1 MKISTLLTFLFL
13 TGAAYAQTGTIGIG
27 TDRPNSKSILE
38 IYSTEK
44 GLLIPRMTEV
54 QRDVLQ
60 AVGSANASING
71 LLIYNTTSNK
81 FNVWHINKWE
91 DLAVGTNSKG
101 EKGDPGINGIN
112 GATGP
117 QGPKGE
123 PGVNGIN
130 GAKGEQGEKGDIG
143 PQGLAGINGAV
154 WSNGNLNP
162 PVAGSEP
169 SNSKNGDYY
178 LNNNNGKV
186 FIRNGGV
193 WQEVANLTTGV
204 VGPVGPA
211 GAQWYSGTLSP
222 PTAASEPAGIKE
234 GDLYLNNNNGNVYK
248 RQVDGTWIA
257 IANLTTGIVGPQG
270 PQGAVGP
277 QGPMGLP
284 GAKGEAG
291 VAGPQGIMGLQGAI
305 GPVGPTGLT
314 GATGLQGPI
323 GLTGP
328 QGVQGL
334 PGVKGEPG
342 SVGAPGPIGLT
353 GPQGVQ
359 GLPGEKGE
367 AGAVG
372 PQGPI
377 GLTGPAGLQGPQGIQ
392 GVPGEKGD
400 PGEQGPAGPQGPSGS
415 TTSWLRGG
423 NGAGNQGGTTTP
435 GLNNDFLGTNDAKE
449 LIIAANR
456 TEAIRVGID
465 GKVRVGVN
473 GSYLS
478 YVKKVALTADLPS
491 IAAKAS
497 YKQSFALADVGIGAS
512 VSVSSSI
519 ELPDGL
525 IIAYA
530 RVVSANTVEVK
541 FINVSDLPI
550 DLSSTTFYISAIE

>member
-60 AVGSANASING
+60 AVGSTNASING

-81 FNVWHINKWE
+81 FNVWHIDKWE

-123 PGVNGIN
+123 AGVNGTN

-291 VAGPQGIMGLQGAI
+291 V
-305 GPVGPTGLT
+305 
-314 GATGLQGPI
+314 
-323 GLTGP
+323 
-328 QGVQGL
+328 
-334 PGVKGEPG
+334 
-342 SVGAPGPIGLT
+342 
-353 GPQGVQ
+353 
-359 GLPGEKGE
+359 
-367 AGAVG
+367 
-372 PQGPI
+372 
-377 GLTGPAGLQGPQGIQ
+377 
-392 GVPGEKGD
+392 
-400 PGEQGPAGPQGPSGS
+400 
-415 TTSWLRGG
+415 
-423 NGAGNQGGTTTP
+423 
-435 GLNNDFLGTNDAKE
+435 
-449 LIIAANR
+449 
-456 TEAIRVGID
+456 
-465 GKVRVGVN
+465 
-473 GSYLS
+473 
-478 YVKKVALTADLPS
+478 
-491 IAAKAS
+491 
-497 YKQSFALADVGIGAS
+497 
-512 VSVSSSI
+512 
-519 ELPDGL
+519 
-525 IIAYA
+525 
-530 RVVSANTVEVK
+530 
-541 FINVSDLPI
+541 
-550 DLSSTTFYISAIE
+550 